1 MQRLQCDLCGSVDI
15 IKTDEDVYQCQYCGC
30 KYTLEVAK
38 RMLFGGQVT
47 TKAVDFEITGG
58 TLVKYNGEAAEAVIP
73 DNVTVVGRVAFKDL
87 KGLKSVTFPAGLTE
101 IAEYA
106 FYGCTGLTELRLPEG
121 LKTIGYGAF
130 GHCTGLTEVR
140 FPAGLQ
146 EIGQRAFPGCTG
158 LTELHLPE
166 GLNTIGDDA
175 FSGCTG
181 LKEVY
186 IPDGVQSDFHWAFYP
201 CPAKISTSV
210 TRKKEAEELRL
221 KRRAQGLC
229 QHCGAAFNGVFRKVC
244 SNPACGR
251 PKDY

>member
-73 DNVTVVGRVAFKDL
+73 DNVTVVGREAFKDL

-106 FYGCTGLTELRLPEG
+106 FSHCTGLTELRLPEG
-121 LKTIGYGAF
+121 LNTIGYY
-130 GHCTGLTEVR
+130 
-140 FPAGLQ
+140 
-146 EIGQRAFPGCTG
+146 
-158 LTELHLPE
+158 
-166 GLNTIGDDA
+166 A
-175 FSGCTG
+175 FSGCKG

-186 IPDGVQSDFHWAFYP
+186 IPDGVQFNFHSAFSL
-201 CPAKISTSV
+201 CPAKISTSE

>member
-15 IKTDEDVYQCQYCGC
+15 IKTDEDVYQCQHCGC

-73 DNVTVVGRVAFKDL
+73 DNVTVVGGKAFKDL

-101 IAEYA
+101 IDMEA
-106 FYGCTGLTELRLPEG
+106 FSGCTGLTELHLPEGLKTIGEHAFSGCTGLTELRLPEG
-121 LKTIGYGAF
+121 LNTIASAF
-130 GHCTGLTEVR
+130 S
-140 FPAGLQ
+140 
-146 EIGQRAFPGCTG
+146 GCTG
-158 LTELHLPE
+158 LTEGRLPE
-166 GLNTIGDDA
+166 GLKTIGDDA

-186 IPDGVQSDFHWAFYP
+186 IPDGVQSYSSFYR
-201 CPAKISTSV
+201 CSAKISTPE
-210 TRKKEAEELRL
+210 TRKAEELRQ

-244 SNPACGR
+244 SNPLCCML
-251 PKDY
+251 KDY